1 MPEASSIFF
10 VTYAVAARIARL
22 FAGRIQDRVGDNVV
36 ALPVYGSFAL
46 GMVLIGVGTSTV
58 VIAVA
63 GVLLGF
69 GFGCLLPTMQAILI
83 NQVPATRVGVA
94 TSTFFLLLDTG
105 SGLGRSEEHT

>member
-1 MPEASSIFF
+1 
-10 VTYAVAARIARL
+10 
-22 FAGRIQDRVGDNVV
+22 
-36 ALPVYGSFAL
+36 
-46 GMVLIGVGTSTV
+46 VGTSTV

-105 SGLGRSEEHT
+105 SGLGPVLLGVLAGATGYANMFLICAAVVGVSAGGYLFFHGARRRGVT